1 MAKSELISL
10 RVTPELR
17 DRIKKAAEADNRTV
31 NNYLLILI
39 VKAMDEKE
47 RPE

>member
-1 MAKSELISL
+1 MSKSELISL
-10 RVTPELR
+10 RVTLELR

-31 NNYLLILI
+31 NNYLLNLI
-39 VKAMDEKE
+39 VNAMDEKE

>member
-31 NNYLLILI
+31 NNYLLNLI
-39 VKAMDEKE
+39 VKAMEEKE

>member
-1 MAKSELISL
+1 MPKSELISL
-10 RVTPELR
+10 RVTSELR

-31 NNYLLILI
+31 NNYLLNLI

>member
-31 NNYLLILI
+31 NNYLLNLI
-39 VKAMDEKE
+39 VKAMDEEE

>member
-31 NNYLLILI
+31 NNFLLNLI

>member
-1 MAKSELISL
+1 MSKSELISL

-31 NNYLLILI
+31 NNYLLNLI

>member
-1 MAKSELISL
+1 MPKSELISL

-17 DRIKKAAEADNRTV
+17 DRIKKAAEADNRTL
-31 NNYLLILI
+31 NNYLLNLI